1 MFQMLYSWWL
11 KLTNRDTSCDNSV
24 TEINEK
30 LEMSEIV
37 TSQNGTD
44 PKSGPDG
51 GPEKKK
57 KTKKLGHEE
66 LLRLLS
72 VFEGELQGFG
82 FFYFSAFVL
91 SLEPI
96 SKSLKDC
103 LGPWRLWSFL
113 IILKT
118 WRSQPVKQDVYP
130 CIYIWGKSNLGA
142 SWPPWKLTISL
153 PSKSLK

>member
-1 MFQMLYSWWL
+1 
-11 KLTNRDTSCDNSV
+11 
-24 TEINEK
+24 
-30 LEMSEIV
+30 MSEIV

-82 FFYFSAFVL
+82 FLFFGLHFIIRTYFEVFEGL
-91 SLEPI
+91 FR
-96 SKSLKDC
+96 SLKT
-103 LGPWRLWSFL
+103 
-113 IILKT
+113 LKFFDDFED
-118 WRSQPVKQDVYP
+118 VK
-130 CIYIWGKSNLGA
+130 KS
-142 SWPPWKLTISL
+142 TC
-153 PSKSLK
+153 

>member
-1 MFQMLYSWWL
+1 
-11 KLTNRDTSCDNSV
+11 
-24 TEINEK
+24 
-30 LEMSEIV
+30 MSEIV

-82 FFYFSAFVL
+82 FFFYFSAFVL

-103 LGPWRLWSFL
+103 LGP
-113 IILKT
+113 
-118 WRSQPVKQDVYP
+118 
-130 CIYIWGKSNLGA
+130 
-142 SWPPWKLTISL
+142 
-153 PSKSLK
+153 